1 MLLISYYNLPQLHV
15 WNGYYHTQTTSV
27 SSMHAVCT
35 CCITLLMA
43 NEMFTR
49 PTCIISSSSYLVSFR
64 LSLHSQGRS
73 QDFFR
78 GTHNLLNSV
87 GNNCQYPPPPSPPIK
102 TIATQGHSQTDFS
115 DRRGKSCP
123 FRGVGGILPQKML
136 KPRGSEMLFSALFMR
151 SFFKNL
157 F

>member
-15 WNGYYHTQTTSV
+15 WNRYYHTQTTSV

-78 GTHNLLNSV
+78 GTHNLPNSV
-87 GNNCQYPPPPSPPIK
+87 GNNCQYPPSPAIK
-102 TIATQGHSQTDFS
+102 TVATQGHSQTDFS

-123 FRGVGGILPQKML
+123 SRGAGGIVHEVFLQEFILEQVKN
-136 KPRGSEMLFSALFMR
+136 GGLFLVTYNNFYT
-151 SFFKNL
+151 L
-157 F
+157 